1 MSTSVES
8 KSSPLDAIKWTLVV
22 LLIAVGVAGN
32 SYFQAESMLYRVL
45 ALVGL
50 AVVAA
55 LIALQTSKGKAFLSL
70 AKEARL
76 EIRKVVWPTRPE
88 TTQTT
93 LIVIAFVLIVALILW
108 AIDSLIGWI
117 VSGVIG

>member
-22 LLIAVGVAGN
+22 LLIAAGVAGN

-50 AVVAA
+50 AIVAA

>member
-1 MSTSVES
+1 VES
-8 KSSPLDAIKWTLVV
+8 KSSPLDIIKWTLVV

-32 SYFQAESMLYRVL
+32 SYFQTESMLYRVL

-55 LIALQTSKGKAFLSL
+55 LIALQTSKGKAFLVL